1 MMMTQ
6 ANCVDCLRAPLRA
19 HRCWGRS
26 HSGADSRRRNLAKQL
41 LLTACAAV
49 LCRAIYDATA
59 ASGGTPVLS
68 AHAAAPSDVL
78 VVTEDNFKAELRKG
92 PMLLE
97 FYTPVR
103 CGAVA

>member
-1 MMMTQ
+1 MRQ
-6 ANCVDCLRAPLRA
+6 QRQGGHQSSPLMPLPR
-19 HRCWGRS
+19 H
-26 HSGADSRRRNLAKQL
+26 
-41 LLTACAAV
+41 
-49 LCRAIYDATA
+49 
-59 ASGGTPVLS
+59 
-68 AHAAAPSDVL
+68 VL